1 MGLLSRALGINALSM
16 EDPAQPLLPQSAL
29 FESLGLGR
37 SDAGNLVNERQAMR
51 ITTVFA
57 CINIIQQDLGSLPF
71 SVFQDMGDGSVQ
83 EAKKLNVYKLIKN
96 PHEVMSPSVF
106 WGGVIARA
114 VGWGNSYTAIQ
125 RDQAARPIGF
135 TPLASDKTS
144 LVATK
149 EGKLLYA
156 TTQTSSGEVTYIEPD
171 DMLHVPGLVMDGP
184 VGLSPIQTC
193 KNAYGLT
200 LAAEKFGAQ
209 FFGNGARSTGVLT
222 HPSHLDAEAYENL
235 KKSLHEMSTGENAL
249 RPVILEEDM
258 KWSQVSVPP
267 NDAQFIDTRKFQRSE
282 IAALYRIAL
291 HLLQDLE
298 RATNNNI
305 EHQSLDHVRYCLKP
319 WAVRVEQEVTRK
331 LLSGSFFAEFDMKDI
346 MRGDFA
352 SQTAGFQ
359 VLRNIG
365 VLSTN
370 DILLSMRKNPISEED
385 GGNVRTVQG
394 AMIPLQALTT
404 DQWQNAQGGQEEA
417 QQSGADVQREDPPAS
432 ASMHPGAIQA
442 YRRLF
447 RDAIGRS
454 IHRQNDQ
461 EFVARA
467 VQPILAS
474 MVEANNAVCFGKAE
488 LNDSDQVAVAVR
500 SKYIAQAAA
509 DWSKENASE
518 TATRLTEESYRWMG
532 ETLC

>member
-1 MGLLSRALGINALSM
+1 MGLLSRSLGIQALSM
-16 EDPAQPLLPQSAL
+16 EDPSQPLLPQSAL

-37 SDAGNLVNERQAMR
+37 SDAGNLVNEKQAMR

-83 EAKKLNVYKLIKN
+83 ESKNLKVCKLIKN

-114 VGWGNSYTAIQ
+114 VGWGNSYTVIE
-125 RDQAARPIGF
+125 RDISARPIGF
-135 TPLASDKTS
+135 IPLASEKTS
-144 LVATK
+144 LVK
-149 EGKLLYA
+149 VKGEYLYA
-156 TTQTSSGEVTYIEPD
+156 TTQTDSGEVAYVDPANI
-171 DMLHVPGLVMDGP
+171 LHVPGLVMDGP

-193 KNAYGLT
+193 KNAFGLT

-209 FFGNGARSTGVLT
+209 FFGNGARATGVLT
-222 HPSHLDAEAYENL
+222 HPAHLDAEAYENL
-235 KKSLHEMSTGENAL
+235 KKSLREMANGENAL

-258 KWSQVSVPP
+258 KWSQVSIPP

-282 IAALYRIAL
+282 VAALFRVAL

-370 DILLSMRKNPISEED
+370 DILLAMRKNPISEED
-385 GGNVRTVQG
+385 GGDVRTVQG

-417 QQSGADVQREDPPAS
+417 QQSGADVARENPPAT
-432 ASMHPGAIQA
+432 AMHPGAIQA

-454 IHRQNDQ
+454 ITRKNDP

-467 VQPILAS
+467 MQPILAS
-474 MVEANNAVCFGKAE
+474 MVEAHNAVRFGKAE
-488 LNDSDQVAVAVR
+488 LNEQDQEFVGQYAHETAV
-500 SKYIAQAAA
+500 SAAE
-509 DWSKENASE
+509 WTKENASE
-518 TATRLTEESYRWMG
+518 TATRVTEEAYRRIG
-532 ETLC
+532 DRQ